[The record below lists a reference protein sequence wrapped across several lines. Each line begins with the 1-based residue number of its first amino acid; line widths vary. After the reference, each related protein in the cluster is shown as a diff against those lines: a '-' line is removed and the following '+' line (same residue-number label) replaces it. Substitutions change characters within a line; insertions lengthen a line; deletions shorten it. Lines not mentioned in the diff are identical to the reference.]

1 MVRLS
6 STEVGFHCSDR
17 ILISVI
23 FFSGKYRKVIQC
35 EWSSGLILTVVCWT
49 TSSFVTVALT
59 PLKGMKSI
67 KPTLL
72 FLWEISLHSK
82 GLLYPWHY
90 WPKYLCT
97 TVMKNPIKK
106 SKFQY
111 PSIHPLSMPIPYFSS
126 NRVDSKLKFHPF
138 TTEPCLWWNS
148 VMHATILEFHRIQK
162 RWETGDEV

>member
-59 PLKGMKSI
+59 PLNEVYQADLIVLVGNFTSFKV
-67 KPTLL
+67 PAVPLTLL
-72 FLWEISLHSK
+72 
-82 GLLYPWHY
+82 
-90 WPKYLCT
+90 T
-97 TVMKNPIKK
+97 
-106 SKFQY
+106 
-111 PSIHPLSMPIPYFSS
+111 
-126 NRVDSKLKFHPF
+126 
-138 TTEPCLWWNS
+138 
-148 VMHATILEFHRIQK
+148 
-162 RWETGDEV
+162 